1 MKPTQKLVTGIGII
15 AVTVFGFSSLAYA
28 VNEKEPNSSVS
39 SAQALPASGSE
50 LNVSGNIATTVER
63 GRAPDYDVDF
73 YSFFAFAGDSLD
85 VNVSGAGAQPLAAAP
100 SLLPRPASGS
110 SALLRTTP
118 CWTTAV
124 WVSRAAW

>member
-28 VNEKEPNSSVS
+28 VNEVEPNSSVS

-50 LNVSGNIATTVER
+50 LNVSGNIATTVAR
-63 GRAPDYDVDF
+63 NSPPVYDVDF

-85 VNVSGAGAQPLAAAP
+85 VNVSGAGAQPLAA